1 MVSQRRIKR
10 SKKEEKNLDKEDKV
24 SIIRRINKLTKEEQG
39 GKER

>member
-10 SKKEEKNLDKEDKV
+10 SKKEEKKLDKEDKV
-24 SIIRRINKLTKEEQG
+24 SIIRSINKLTEEEKG